1 MAVNLLQQECI
12 WPRAILCIGSANNV
26 ELMTGPRD
34 VSLLVQELAA
44 DIFTR
49 VKNSG
54 LSSSGREY
62 YLDITHAQIR
72 TGSPEMIC
80 RQVQKTLGSRARLG
94 LAMNKP
100 LAKYAASL
108 CFPGKSHVI
117 APWRINTEIGRVQ
130 LNKLQFIPNHL
141 RQRLKLH
148 GIIKV
153 YQFLELNR
161 LEIAKMFGQQGLMLL
176 DVFRGQ
182 DRFVDTL
189 TGYNYSRQISQH
201 QVLPPNTK
209 GRRLIL
215 RYLKQLSA
223 RLANLARLEN
233 KICNK
238 IQLNIYIRKQKK
250 NILIEV
256 ENPLDGK
263 LLFKDLARQLPE
275 KLFSNTILAIELSF
289 LEPVNISGQEELFF
303 DLAS

>member
-1 MAVNLLQQECI
+1 MAGFRN
-12 WPRAILCIGSANNV
+12 A
-26 ELMTGPRD
+26 
-34 VSLLVQELAA
+34 SLLMRELAA
-44 DIFTR
+44 DNFT
-49 VKNSG
+49 G
-54 LSSSGREY
+54 ITSSGNNY

-72 TGSPEMIC
+72 TGSPEMIS
-80 RQVQKTLGSRARLG
+80 RQVQKNLGSRARLG

-117 APWRINTEIGRVQ
+117 APWRINAEIGQVQ
-130 LNKLQFIPNHL
+130 LSKLQFIPNRL

-148 GIIKV
+148 GIIKAH
-153 YQFLELNR
+153 QFIVLNR
-161 LEIAKMFGQQGLMLL
+161 QEISKMFGQQGLVLL

-209 GRRLIL
+209 GRHLIL
-215 RYLKQLSA
+215 RYLKQLST

-238 IQLNIYIRKQKK
+238 IQLNIYFRKRET
-250 NILIEV
+250 NILFGV

-289 LEPVNISGQEELFF
+289 LEPVNISGQAELFF